1 MRNSLGADKAREL
14 VQNPFK
20 RMGRFL
26 QEVFINYNLIY
37 DVKKCRHLGDKY
49 IYLYEMPCKKYSV
62 LVFESDDETPIPCF
76 TQFFTKYVDALH
88 YYNDVKEKLKDNN
101 IEL

>member
-1 MRNSLGADKAREL
+1 MRNSLGADKTREL

-49 IYLYEMPCKKYSV
+49 IYLYEMPCNSYSV
-62 LVFESDDETPIPCF
+62 LVFENDDETPISVL
-76 TQFFTKYVDALH
+76 TRFFTNYTEALH